1 MAATINLISR
11 EDGYSSCD
19 VGISKEQWFEL
30 LQDSVIIGKTMDT
43 LLKFFRSP
51 EHKSTCKGVTE
62 EGSPQSA
69 NAMITAFAKRVGKKL
84 NINVIGSDGKQT
96 FWPIPMKE
104 GRLLSDGHYE
114 WTLRD
119 ELAEAIKDWLIVD
132 LLKRYKETYLSVP
145 LDNKGA
151 DELYK
156 WQLITEC
163 VGKSELDIIQ
173 KFKTKNIVDVP
184 RVNQVLTTLSKDQ
197 PQQLADNF
205 ALLMNEAIPLSD
217 RLSDFKRAM
226 AELCGNKFNM
236 KANDER
242 TASAFLACW
251 NPNKYTFYKDE
262 IYQNYCK
269 YIGEPTQKAGDKY
282 QHYLQ
287 LLELLVQAIQ
297 QDAELIDKFATE
309 TDGLVQSDL
318 LIAQNI
324 LWQMKD
330 MMNLETSKSQNDSKS
345 EPNMIPEEIQK
356 YTNILRLKKNIIL
369 QGAPGTGKT
378 YNTAAL
384 ALTICG
390 VTDMDMNDHE
400 AVMERYDELQ
410 KEGRIGFV
418 TFHQSMDYEDFVEGI
433 KPKTENGIVSYEV
446 EDGIFKRICE
456 EGQSHLNRESH
467 FIKEENRV
475 TVSQAVHSDID
486 EAINSFMKDIPK
498 EGIYI
503 PSVRNPSKMFLVY
516 KEGENL
522 YVKGDGRSY
531 PLRMKSVRA
540 GEYDYRH
547 QSYEPAVGQYIREH
561 YLNKPI
567 SQKVETK
574 TDSSN
579 VKYNLDDTG
588 FNNVYKSVEEDI
600 KKRKIR
606 VLPFRRSMV
615 PVKYEFRNIYFG
627 ETRPK
632 PINKDNLKLYYDY
645 FLEKNEFDIS
655 YYGRDE
661 FFSLISDLTKG
672 QTNTVD
678 YINYGAILQEML
690 KRAKQVILFPSR
702 STETNEVLQN
712 DLSQMEEFAVTEE
725 ESYYVDHSNNH
736 VLIID
741 EINRGNVS
749 KIFGELITLL
759 EADKRIGGDH
769 PIRVTLPYSKESFGV
784 PSNLYIIGTMNT
796 TDRSVGNIDY
806 AVRRRFAFA
815 TLKADRELVE
825 QNSILEAVTLFDA
838 VESFIKKHQIDMDF
852 EDLMVGHSYFF
863 AKDENELELKWQ
875 YEILPLLNE
884 YIKDGIINAKAI
896 NSDKTVA
903 DFLLA

>member
-1 MAATINLISR
+1 MPRKLLTNRQRIMAATINLMSR

-19 VGISKEQWFEL
+19 VEISKEQWFEL
-30 LQDSVIIGKTMDT
+30 LQDSAIVGKAMDA
-43 LLKFFRSP
+43 LLKFFRSS

-119 ELAEAIKDWLIVD
+119 ELVEAIRKWLILD
-132 LLKRYKETYLSVP
+132 LLKRYKEAYLSVS

-184 RVNQVLTTLSKDQ
+184 RVNQVLTYLSKEK

-205 ALLMNEAIPLSD
+205 ASLKNEDVPLSV
-217 RLSDFKRAM
+217 RLSDFKNGM
-226 AELCGNKFNM
+226 ADLCGDKFNV

-242 TASAFLACW
+242 TAAAFLTCW
-251 NPNKYTFYKDE
+251 NPEKYTFYKDE
-262 IYQNYCK
+262 LYQNYSN
-269 YIGEPTQKAGDKY
+269 YIGDQTKKTGLKY
-282 QHYLQ
+282 SHYLK
-287 LLELLVQAIQ
+287 LLEPFVQTIQ
-297 QDAELIDKFATE
+297 QDVELMDKFLTE
-309 TDGLVQSDL
+309 TNGLVQSDL
-318 LIAQNI
+318 LTAQNI

-330 MMNLETSKSQNDSKS
+330 MMKMETSKSKNDSKS
-345 EPNMIPEEIQK
+345 ELNMIPEEIQK

-390 VTDMDMNDHE
+390 VTDVDMNDHE

-433 KPKTENGIVSYEV
+433 KPKTGNGIVSYEV
-446 EDGIFKRICE
+446 EDGIFKLICRNATSE
-456 EGQSHLNRESH
+456 L
-467 FIKEENRV
+467 
-475 TVSQAVHSDID
+475 
-486 EAINSFMKDIPK
+486 
-498 EGIYI
+498 
-503 PSVRNPSKMFLVY
+503 SV
-516 KEGENL
+516 
-522 YVKGDGRSY
+522 D
-531 PLRMKSVRA
+531 
-540 GEYDYRH
+540 
-547 QSYEPAVGQYIREH
+547 PAVTITKKTIVT
-561 YLNKPI
+561 KPL
-567 SQKVETK
+567 
-574 TDSSN
+574 SSN
-579 VKYNLDDTG
+579 ESIYLKDTI
-588 FNNVYKSVEEDI
+588 FESVFRSVEQDI
-600 KKRKIR
+600 KNKTIK
-606 VLPFRRSMV
+606 VLQFNGNAV
-615 PVKYEFRNIYFG
+615 PVKFENNKIYFG
-627 ETRPK
+627 
-632 PINKDNLKLYYDY
+632 NKSPRTVNKNNLKLFYDY
-645 FLEKNEFDIS
+645 FLNKNKYDIS
-655 YYGRDE
+655 EYSRDD
-661 FFSLISDLTKG
+661 FFRLISDLTNG

-678 YINYGAILQEML
+678 YIYYGAMLQEML
-690 KRAKQVILFPSR
+690 KRAKHVILSSVEPDDVVQENPSQVDDI
-702 STETNEVLQN
+702 TVQEETGSIEQN
-712 DLSQMEEFAVTEE
+712 
-725 ESYYVDHSNNH
+725 NNY

-815 TLKADRELVE
+815 TLKADREMVE

-838 VESFIKKHQIDMDF
+838 VESFIKKHQIDMEF

-863 AKDENELELKWQ
+863 AKDEYELELKWQ

-884 YIKDGIINAKAI
+884 YIKDGIINTKPI
-896 NSDKTVA
+896 SSDKTIANFVGEWHPA
-903 DFLLA
+903 LAE

>member
-1 MAATINLISR
+1 MAATINLMSR

-19 VGISKEQWFEL
+19 VEISKEQWFEL
-30 LQDSVIIGKTMDT
+30 LQDSAIVGKAMDA
-43 LLKFFRSP
+43 LLKFFRSS

-119 ELAEAIKDWLIVD
+119 ELVEAIRKWLILD
-132 LLKRYKETYLSVP
+132 LLKRYKEAYLSVS

-173 KFKTKNIVDVP
+173 KFKSKNIVDTA
-184 RVNQVLTTLSKDQ
+184 RVNQVLTALSKDQ

-205 ALLMNEAIPLSD
+205 TLLMNEAIPLSD
-217 RLSDFKRAM
+217 RLSNFKRAM
-226 AELCGNKFNM
+226 AELCGDKFNM

-262 IYQNYCK
+262 IYQNYSK
-269 YIGEPTQKAGDKY
+269 YIGDPTQKAGDKY

-287 LLELLVQAIQ
+287 LLESLVQAIQ

-330 MMNLETSKSQNDSKS
+330 MMNMETSKSQNDSKS

-356 YTNILRLKKNIIL
+356 YTNILRFKKNIIL

-384 ALTICG
+384 ALAICG
-390 VTDMDMNDHE
+390 EQIPEDHGE
-400 AVMERYDELQ
+400 VMSRYEELQ
-410 KEGRIGFV
+410 KEGRIGFA

-433 KPKTENGIVSYEV
+433 KPKTENGMVSYEV
-446 EDGIFKRICE
+446 EDGIFKLLSNKAQTKSGSSIVDCIDKFIHSI
-456 EGQSHLNRESH
+456 EGFSNKKLIPTITGRSSLYVWWNKGNSTLSTRSSVSSSSKESEH
-467 FIKEENRV
+467 SPSPINIEKLKM
-475 TVSQAVHSDID
+475 QAVG
-486 EAINSFMKDIPK
+486 EGMENNWPTYAQAIIN
-498 EGIYI
+498 
-503 PSVRNPSKMFLVY
+503 
-516 KEGENL
+516 
-522 YVKGDGRSY
+522 
-531 PLRMKSVRA
+531 
-540 GEYDYRH
+540 
-547 QSYEPAVGQYIREH
+547 AV
-561 YLNKPI
+561 
-567 SQKVETK
+567 
-574 TDSSN
+574 
-579 VKYNLDDTG
+579 
-588 FNNVYKSVEEDI
+588 
-600 KKRKIR
+600 
-606 VLPFRRSMV
+606 
-615 PVKYEFRNIYFG
+615 
-627 ETRPK
+627 
-632 PINKDNLKLYYDY
+632 
-645 FLEKNEFDIS
+645 KNE
-655 YYGRDE
+655 YRDE
-661 FFSLISDLTKG
+661 LED
-672 QTNTVD
+672 
-678 YINYGAILQEML
+678 
-690 KRAKQVILFPSR
+690 
-702 STETNEVLQN
+702 
-712 DLSQMEEFAVTEE
+712 
-725 ESYYVDHSNNH
+725 DHSTTPY

-815 TLKADRELVE
+815 TLKADEELVK
-825 QNSILEAVTLFDA
+825 QNSIPLAVELFGA

-884 YIKDGIINAKAI
+884 YIKDGIVNVKTIDNEITIDMFVEMCLSNSFILQEELTSSDFEVQTEEAETLNTLFSPSDEINGVTYYMQFTEIMQVLRDYTHNNRLKSYNLQVAMKNYGFLTKSVKQRRFEMQPRKLYPVKIAQ
-896 NSDKTVA
+896 NDKWLY
-903 DFLLA
+903 DRCYEFMDYHQMKSKQ

>member
-1 MAATINLISR
+1 MAATINLMSR

-19 VGISKEQWFEL
+19 VEISKEQWFEL
-30 LQDSVIIGKTMDT
+30 LQDSAIVGRAMDA
-43 LLKFFRSP
+43 LLKFFRSS

-119 ELAEAIKDWLIVD
+119 ELVEAIRKWLILD
-132 LLKRYKETYLSVP
+132 LLKRYKEAYLSVS

-156 WQLITEC
+156 WQLITDC

-184 RVNQVLTTLSKDQ
+184 RVNQVLTYLSKEK
-197 PQQLADNF
+197 PQLLADNF
-205 ALLMNEAIPLSD
+205 ASLKNEDVPLSV
-217 RLSDFKRAM
+217 RLSDFKNGM
-226 AELCGNKFNM
+226 ADLCGDKFNV

-242 TASAFLACW
+242 TAAAFLTCW
-251 NPNKYTFYKDE
+251 NPEKYTFYKDE
-262 IYQNYCK
+262 LYQNYSN
-269 YIGEPTQKAGDKY
+269 YIGDQTKKTGLKY
-282 QHYLQ
+282 SHYLK
-287 LLELLVQAIQ
+287 LLEPFVQTIQ
-297 QDAELIDKFATE
+297 QDVELMDKFLTE
-309 TDGLVQSDL
+309 TNGLVQSDL
-318 LIAQNI
+318 LTAQNI

-330 MMNLETSKSQNDSKS
+330 MMKMETSKSKNDSKS
-345 EPNMIPEEIQK
+345 ELNMIPEEIQK

-433 KPKTENGIVSYEV
+433 KPKTENGMVSYEV
-446 EDGIFKRICE
+446 EDGIFKLLSNKAQTKSGSDILECIDKFIHSI
-456 EGQSHLNRESH
+456 EGYGNKKLVPTITGRSSLYVWWNRGNSTLSTRSSLSSSSKDPEYSPSP
-467 FIKEENRV
+467 INIEKLKM
-475 TVSQAVHSDID
+475 QAVG
-486 EAINSFMKDIPK
+486 EGMENNWPTYAQAIIN
-498 EGIYI
+498 
-503 PSVRNPSKMFLVY
+503 
-516 KEGENL
+516 
-522 YVKGDGRSY
+522 
-531 PLRMKSVRA
+531 
-540 GEYDYRH
+540 
-547 QSYEPAVGQYIREH
+547 AV
-561 YLNKPI
+561 
-567 SQKVETK
+567 
-574 TDSSN
+574 
-579 VKYNLDDTG
+579 
-588 FNNVYKSVEEDI
+588 
-600 KKRKIR
+600 
-606 VLPFRRSMV
+606 
-615 PVKYEFRNIYFG
+615 
-627 ETRPK
+627 
-632 PINKDNLKLYYDY
+632 
-645 FLEKNEFDIS
+645 KNE
-655 YYGRDE
+655 YRDE
-661 FFSLISDLTKG
+661 LED
-672 QTNTVD
+672 
-678 YINYGAILQEML
+678 
-690 KRAKQVILFPSR
+690 
-702 STETNEVLQN
+702 
-712 DLSQMEEFAVTEE
+712 
-725 ESYYVDHSNNH
+725 NH
-736 VLIID
+736 PTTPYVLIID

-806 AVRRRFAFA
+806 AVRRRFTFA

-838 VESFIKKHQIDMDF
+838 VGSFIKKHQIDMDF

-863 AKDENELELKWQ
+863 ANDEYELELRWQ

-884 YIKDGIINAKAI
+884 YIKDGIVNAKPI
-896 NSDKTVA
+896 KSDMTITEFVGEWHPAMAK
-903 DFLLA
+903 

>member
-1 MAATINLISR
+1 MAATINLMSR

-30 LQDSVIIGKTMDT
+30 LQDSVIVGKAMDA

-62 EGSPQSA
+62 EGSPQSV

-104 GRLLSDGHYE
+104 GRILSDGHYE

-119 ELAEAIKDWLIVD
+119 ELAEVIKDWLILD
-132 LLKRYKETYLSVP
+132 LLKRYKEAYLSVP

-184 RVNQVLTTLSKDQ
+184 RVNQVLTTLSNDQ

-217 RLSDFKRAM
+217 RLLNFKRAM
-226 AELCGNKFNM
+226 AELCGDKFNM

-251 NPNKYTFYKDE
+251 DPNKYTFYKDE
-262 IYQNYCK
+262 IYQNYCS
-269 YIGEPTQKAGDKY
+269 YINEPAQKAGNKY
-282 QHYLQ
+282 PHYLQ
-287 LLELLVQAIQ
+287 LLESLVQTIQ

-433 KPKTENGIVSYEV
+433 KPITENGIVSYEV
-446 EDGIFKRICE
+446 EDGVFKKICE
-456 EGQSHLNRESH
+456 EGQKHPNNNSHIYSSTNEVND
-467 FIKEENRV
+467 KYD
-475 TVSQAVHSDID
+475 DID
-486 EAINSFMKDIPK
+486 RAIDSFKKDIPK
-498 EGIYI
+498 EGISI
-503 PSVRNPSKMFLVY
+503 PSVRSDSKYFLVF
-516 KEGENL
+516 KNGDDL
-522 YVKGDGRSY
+522 FAKGDGNPY
-531 PLRMKSVRA
+531 KLRMKFIRT
-540 GEYDYRH
+540 GDYDLKH

-561 YLNKPI
+561 YMNNP
-567 SQKVETK
+567 
-574 TDSSN
+574 SSPH
-579 VKYNLDDTG
+579 
-588 FNNVYKSVEEDI
+588 VEEA
-600 KKRKIR
+600 
-606 VLPFRRSMV
+606 
-615 PVKYEFRNIYFG
+615 
-627 ETRPK
+627 T
-632 PINKDNLKLYYDY
+632 
-645 FLEKNEFDIS
+645 EKNEII
-655 YYGRDE
+655 RDN
-661 FFSLISDLTKG
+661 
-672 QTNTVD
+672 QD
-678 YINYGAILQEML
+678 Y
-690 KRAKQVILFPSR
+690 
-702 STETNEVLQN
+702 
-712 DLSQMEEFAVTEE
+712 
-725 ESYYVDHSNNH
+725 

-741 EINRGNVS
+741 KINRGNVS

-759 EADKRIGGDH
+759 EVDKRTGGDH

-815 TLKADRELVE
+815 TLKADKELVK
-825 QNSILEAVTLFDA
+825 QNSIPLAVELFGA
-838 VESFIKKHQIDMDF
+838 VESFIKKHKIDMDF

-863 AKDENELELKWQ
+863 AKDEYELELKWQ

-896 NSDKTVA
+896 NSDMTVA
-903 DFLLA
+903 DFVGINE

>member
-1 MAATINLISR
+1 MAATINLMSR

-19 VGISKEQWFEL
+19 VEISKEQWFEL
-30 LQDSVIIGKTMDT
+30 LQDSAIVGKAMDA
-43 LLKFFRSP
+43 LLNFFRSS

-119 ELAEAIKDWLIVD
+119 ELVEAIRKWLILD
-132 LLKRYKETYLSVP
+132 LLKRYKEAYLSVS

-156 WQLITEC
+156 WQLITDC

-173 KFKTKNIVDVP
+173 KFKTKNIVDVA

-197 PQQLADNF
+197 PQQLANNF
-205 ALLMNEAIPLSD
+205 ALLTNEDVPLSD
-217 RLSDFKRAM
+217 RLSDFKSAM
-226 AELCGNKFNM
+226 GELCGDKFNV

-262 IYQNYCK
+262 IYQNYCN
-269 YIGEPTQKAGDKY
+269 YINAPAQKAGNKY
-282 QHYLQ
+282 PHYLQ
-287 LLELLVQAIQ
+287 LLESLVQTIR
-297 QDAELIDKFATE
+297 QDAELTDKFATE

-330 MMNLETSKSQNDSKS
+330 MMKKEKNNPNQNPQNEYS
-345 EPNMIPEEIQK
+345 MIPENIRQF
-356 YTNILRLKKNIIL
+356 TNILRLKKNIIL

-384 ALTICG
+384 ALAICG
-390 VTDMDMNDHE
+390 EQIPEDHGE
-400 AVMERYDELQ
+400 VMRRYEELQ

-433 KPKTENGIVSYEV
+433 KPKTENGMVSYEV
-446 EDGIFKRICE
+446 EDGIFKRISNKAQTKQGSDILDCIDKYIHSI
-456 EGQSHLNRESH
+456 EGYASKKLIPTITGRSSLYVWWNKGNSTLSTRSSISSSSKDPEYSPSP
-467 FIKEENRV
+467 INIEKLKM
-475 TVSQAVHSDID
+475 QAVG
-486 EAINSFMKDIPK
+486 EGMENNWPTYAQAIIN
-498 EGIYI
+498 
-503 PSVRNPSKMFLVY
+503 
-516 KEGENL
+516 
-522 YVKGDGRSY
+522 
-531 PLRMKSVRA
+531 
-540 GEYDYRH
+540 
-547 QSYEPAVGQYIREH
+547 AV
-561 YLNKPI
+561 
-567 SQKVETK
+567 
-574 TDSSN
+574 
-579 VKYNLDDTG
+579 
-588 FNNVYKSVEEDI
+588 
-600 KKRKIR
+600 
-606 VLPFRRSMV
+606 
-615 PVKYEFRNIYFG
+615 
-627 ETRPK
+627 
-632 PINKDNLKLYYDY
+632 
-645 FLEKNEFDIS
+645 KNEYRNELED
-655 YYGRDE
+655 
-661 FFSLISDLTKG
+661 SD
-672 QTNTVD
+672 
-678 YINYGAILQEML
+678 
-690 KRAKQVILFPSR
+690 
-702 STETNEVLQN
+702 STTP
-712 DLSQMEEFAVTEE
+712 
-725 ESYYVDHSNNH
+725 Y

-806 AVRRRFAFA
+806 AVRRRFAFV
-815 TLKADRELVE
+815 TLKADRGLVE
-825 QNSILEAVTLFDA
+825 QNSIIEAVTLFDA

-863 AKDENELELKWQ
+863 AKDEYELELKWQ

-884 YIKDGIINAKAI
+884 YIKDGIINAKTI
-896 NSDKTVA
+896 NSDMTVA
-903 DFLLA
+903 DFCWHK

>member
-1 MAATINLISR
+1 MVATINLMSR

-30 LQDSVIIGKTMDT
+30 LQDSAIVGKAMDA
-43 LLKFFRSP
+43 LLKFFRSS

-119 ELAEAIKDWLIVD
+119 ELAEAIKDWLILD
-132 LLKRYKETYLSVP
+132 LLKRYKEAYLSVP
-145 LDNKGA
+145 LDNRGA

-163 VGKSELDIIQ
+163 DEKSELDIIQ

-287 LLELLVQAIQ
+287 LLESLVQAIQ
-297 QDAELIDKFATE
+297 QDAELTDKFATE
-309 TDGLVQSDL
+309 TDGLVQSNL

-324 LWQMKD
+324 LWQKKD
-330 MMNLETSKSQNDSKS
+330 RMNMETSKSQNDSKN

-384 ALTICG
+384 ALAICG
-390 VTDMDMNDHE
+390 EQIPEDHE
-400 AVMERYDELQ
+400 EVMSRYEELQ

-418 TFHQSMDYEDFVEGI
+418 TFHQSMDYEDFVEGY
-433 KPKTENGIVSYEV
+433 KPISEKGIISYKV
-446 EDGIFKRICE
+446 EDGIFKKICE
-456 EGQSHLNRESH
+456 EGQRHPDNESH
-467 FIKEENRV
+467 KSISTQEVNDKYD
-475 TVSQAVHSDID
+475 DID
-486 EAINSFMKDIPK
+486 RAIDSFKKDIPK
-498 EGIYI
+498 EGLCI
-503 PSVRNPSKMFLVY
+503 PSARSNSKNFLVF
-516 KEGENL
+516 KDGDDL
-522 YVKGDGRSY
+522 FAKGDGNPY
-531 PLRMKSVRA
+531 KLRMKYIRA
-540 GEYDYRH
+540 GDYDLKH

-561 YLNKPI
+561 YMNNP
-567 SQKVETK
+567 
-574 TDSSN
+574 SSPH
-579 VKYNLDDTG
+579 
-588 FNNVYKSVEEDI
+588 VEEA
-600 KKRKIR
+600 
-606 VLPFRRSMV
+606 
-615 PVKYEFRNIYFG
+615 
-627 ETRPK
+627 T
-632 PINKDNLKLYYDY
+632 
-645 FLEKNEFDIS
+645 EKNEII
-655 YYGRDE
+655 RDN
-661 FFSLISDLTKG
+661 
-672 QTNTVD
+672 QD
-678 YINYGAILQEML
+678 Y
-690 KRAKQVILFPSR
+690 
-702 STETNEVLQN
+702 
-712 DLSQMEEFAVTEE
+712 
-725 ESYYVDHSNNH
+725 

-769 PIRVTLPYSKESFGV
+769 PIKVTLPYSKESFGV

-815 TLKADRELVE
+815 TLKADKELVK
-825 QNSILEAVTLFDA
+825 QYSIPLAVELFEA

-863 AKDENELELKWQ
+863 AKDENELELKWL

-896 NSDKTVA
+896 NSDVTVA

>member
-1 MAATINLISR
+1 MAATINLMSR

-30 LQDSVIIGKTMDT
+30 LQDSVIVGKAMDA

-119 ELAEAIKDWLIVD
+119 ELAEAIKDWLILD
-132 LLKRYKETYLSVP
+132 LLKRYKEAYLSVS

-156 WQLITEC
+156 WQLITDC

-184 RVNQVLTTLSKDQ
+184 RVNQVLTYLSKEK

-205 ALLMNEAIPLSD
+205 ASLKNEDVPLSV
-217 RLSDFKRAM
+217 RLSDFKNGM
-226 AELCGNKFNM
+226 ADLCGDKFNV

-242 TASAFLACW
+242 TAAAFLTCW
-251 NPNKYTFYKDE
+251 NPEKYTFYKDE
-262 IYQNYCK
+262 LYQNYSN
-269 YIGEPTQKAGDKY
+269 YIGDQTKKTGLKY
-282 QHYLQ
+282 SHYLK
-287 LLELLVQAIQ
+287 LLEPFVQTIQ
-297 QDAELIDKFATE
+297 QDVELMDKFLTE
-309 TDGLVQSDL
+309 TNGLVQSDL
-318 LIAQNI
+318 LTAQNI

-330 MMNLETSKSQNDSKS
+330 MMKMETSKSKNDSKS
-345 EPNMIPEEIQK
+345 ELNMIPEEIQK

-384 ALTICG
+384 ALAICG
-390 VTDMDMNDHE
+390 EQIPEDHE
-400 AVMERYDELQ
+400 EVMSRYEELQ
-410 KEGRIGFV
+410 KDGRIGFV

-433 KPKTENGIVSYEV
+433 KPKTENGMVSYEV
-446 EDGIFKRICE
+446 EDGIFKLLSNKAQTKSGSSIVDCIDKFIHSI
-456 EGQSHLNRESH
+456 EGFSNKKLIPTITGRSSLYVWWNKGNSTLSTRSSVSSSSKESEH
-467 FIKEENRV
+467 SPSPINIEKLKM
-475 TVSQAVHSDID
+475 QAVG
-486 EAINSFMKDIPK
+486 EGMENNWPTYAQAIIN
-498 EGIYI
+498 
-503 PSVRNPSKMFLVY
+503 
-516 KEGENL
+516 
-522 YVKGDGRSY
+522 
-531 PLRMKSVRA
+531 
-540 GEYDYRH
+540 
-547 QSYEPAVGQYIREH
+547 AV
-561 YLNKPI
+561 
-567 SQKVETK
+567 
-574 TDSSN
+574 
-579 VKYNLDDTG
+579 
-588 FNNVYKSVEEDI
+588 
-600 KKRKIR
+600 
-606 VLPFRRSMV
+606 
-615 PVKYEFRNIYFG
+615 
-627 ETRPK
+627 
-632 PINKDNLKLYYDY
+632 
-645 FLEKNEFDIS
+645 KNE
-655 YYGRDE
+655 YRDE
-661 FFSLISDLTKG
+661 LED
-672 QTNTVD
+672 
-678 YINYGAILQEML
+678 
-690 KRAKQVILFPSR
+690 
-702 STETNEVLQN
+702 
-712 DLSQMEEFAVTEE
+712 
-725 ESYYVDHSNNH
+725 DHSTTPY

-815 TLKADRELVE
+815 TLKADKELVK
-825 QNSILEAVTLFDA
+825 QNSIPLAVELFGA
-838 VESFIKKHQIDMDF
+838 VESFIKRHQIDMDF

-884 YIKDGIINAKAI
+884 YIKDGIVNAKTI
-896 NSDKTVA
+896 DNEMPIDMFVEMSLTNSFILQEEPTSA
-903 DFLLA
+903 DFEVQTEEAETLNTLFSPSDEIHGVTYYMQFTEILQVLKDYTHNSHLKFYNLQMAMKKYGFITKSVKQRRFEMQPRNLYPVKITQNDKWLYDRCYEFMDYHQLKSKQQ

>member
-30 LQDSVIIGKTMDT
+30 LQDSVIVGKAMDS

-184 RVNQVLTTLSKDQ
+184 RVNQVLTYLSKEK
-197 PQQLADNF
+197 PQLLADSF
-205 ALLMNEAIPLSD
+205 ALLKDEDVSLSD
-217 RLSDFKRAM
+217 RLSNFKSTL
-226 AELCGNKFNM
+226 AELCGDKFNT

-242 TASAFLACW
+242 TAAAFLTCW
-251 NPNKYTFYKDE
+251 NPEKYTFYKDE
-262 IYQNYCK
+262 LYQNYCN
-269 YIGEPTQKAGDKY
+269 YIGDRTKKTGSKY
-282 QHYLQ
+282 PHYLT
-287 LLELLVQAIQ
+287 LLKPLVQMIQ
-297 QDAELIDKFATE
+297 QDVELTYKYVTE
-309 TDGLVQSDL
+309 TNDLVQSVL
-318 LIAQNI
+318 LTAQNI

-330 MMNLETSKSQNDSKS
+330 MMKKETSKSKNDSKS
-345 EPNMIPEEIQK
+345 ELNMIPEEIQK

-384 ALTICG
+384 ALAICG
-390 VTDMDMNDHE
+390 EQIPEDHGE
-400 AVMERYDELQ
+400 VMRRYEELQ

-433 KPKTENGIVSYEV
+433 KPKTENGMVSYEV
-446 EDGIFKRICE
+446 EDGIFKRISNKAQTKQGSDILDCIDKYIHSI
-456 EGQSHLNRESH
+456 EGYANKKLIPTITGRSSLYVWWNKGNSTLSTRSSISSSSKDPEYSPSP
-467 FIKEENRV
+467 INIEKLKM
-475 TVSQAVHSDID
+475 QAVG
-486 EAINSFMKDIPK
+486 EGMENNWPTYAQAIIN
-498 EGIYI
+498 
-503 PSVRNPSKMFLVY
+503 
-516 KEGENL
+516 
-522 YVKGDGRSY
+522 
-531 PLRMKSVRA
+531 
-540 GEYDYRH
+540 
-547 QSYEPAVGQYIREH
+547 AV
-561 YLNKPI
+561 
-567 SQKVETK
+567 
-574 TDSSN
+574 
-579 VKYNLDDTG
+579 
-588 FNNVYKSVEEDI
+588 
-600 KKRKIR
+600 
-606 VLPFRRSMV
+606 
-615 PVKYEFRNIYFG
+615 
-627 ETRPK
+627 
-632 PINKDNLKLYYDY
+632 
-645 FLEKNEFDIS
+645 KNEYRNELED
-655 YYGRDE
+655 
-661 FFSLISDLTKG
+661 SD
-672 QTNTVD
+672 
-678 YINYGAILQEML
+678 
-690 KRAKQVILFPSR
+690 
-702 STETNEVLQN
+702 STTP
-712 DLSQMEEFAVTEE
+712 
-725 ESYYVDHSNNH
+725 Y

-815 TLKADRELVE
+815 TLKADEELVK
-825 QNSILEAVTLFDA
+825 QNSIPLAVELFGA